1 MKDLWTNYRKTSLW
15 KLHVAFIEALRLL
28 LNTLRW
34 LSASEMFVTA
44 GATTFKVLLT
54 HLIHKYICMHM
65 KQIQGFAPHVITLH
79 CGDTG
84 IGAERCIFISF
95 SLVFVL
101 LYVICFVSMDI
112 KID

>member
-1 MKDLWTNYRKTSLW
+1 MKDFWTNYRKTSLW
-15 KLHVAFIEALRLL
+15 NLHVAFIEALRLL

-54 HLIHKYICMHM
+54 HLIDKYICMHM
-65 KQIQGFAPHVITLH
+65 KQIQGLAPHVITLH

-84 IGAERCIFISF
+84 IVAER
-95 SLVFVL
+95 
-101 LYVICFVSMDI
+101 
-112 KID
+112 